1 MAASFS
7 ICVLVSDLY
16 ICLSNHMHEY
26 CLSLGLWLGLFLLL
40 KLFSPSA
47 ICMKCR
53 TVNSKMSLCHFH
65 VSLSACAL
73 YVPLSLS
80 SMCLNLLVTVFF
92 LRLSLGLTTCLHL
105 TLLILVILSIS
116 LSVSARLDFL
126 CLFLCLHSVEFIFS
140 LCLSLIVSA
149 QPLYEISCPLLSQD
163 NFLST
168 AAGARRK
175 DKGGEEQLL
184 ISKDGSEG

>member
-116 LSVSARLDFL
+116 LSVSARLDFFVSVPL
-126 CLFLCLHSVEFIFS
+126 SSFCRVHLFP
-140 LCLSLIVSA
+140 LSLTHCLRSA
-149 QPLYEISCPLLSQD
+149 AIGNIMPP
-163 NFLST
+163 
-168 AAGARRK
+168 
-175 DKGGEEQLL
+175 
-184 ISKDGSEG
+184 SKSG